1 MFDNMKFQK
10 SSYHCAVGTVLT
22 LGTVTPVI
30 AADLSVSGLRTY
42 LAAGA
47 TATEPGLLLALGA
60 SLVGLRILIGK
71 RSKRRDKEGV
81 N

>member
-1 MFDNMKFQK
+1 MKFQK
-10 SSYHCAVGTVLT
+10 NFCRCAVGTALT
-22 LGTVTPVI
+22 LAAATPVV
-30 AADLSVSGLRTY
+30 AADLSVSGLRAY

-71 RSKRRDKEGV
+71 RTKRRDKEAV

>member
-1 MFDNMKFQK
+1 MKSQK
-10 SSYHCAVGTVLT
+10 NFYACAVGTT
-22 LGTVTPVI
+22 LSMAAVTPVI
-30 AADLSVSGLRTY
+30 AADLSVSGLRAY

-71 RSKRRDKEGV
+71 RTKRRDKEAV